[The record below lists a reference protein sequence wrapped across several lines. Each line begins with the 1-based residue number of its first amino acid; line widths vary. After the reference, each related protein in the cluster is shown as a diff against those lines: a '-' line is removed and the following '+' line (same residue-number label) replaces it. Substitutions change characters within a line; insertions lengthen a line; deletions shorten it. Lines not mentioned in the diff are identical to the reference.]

1 MGSGELLLLISFEC
15 WTSDSCPVFICVKW
29 GKIIVFYLTQRIVK
43 VIGANIDNIVLNMA
57 SDT

>member
-1 MGSGELLLLISFEC
+1 MLLISFEC

-43 VIGANIDNIVLNMA
+43 IIGANIDNIVLNMA